1 VGEQVEGAHLL
12 IHASEIQDHTI
23 RKTEASCRKEEG
35 GGVQKVTEKSRRKG
49 GISRGGMR
57 RRDQLWTSLR
67 IKGL

>member
-23 RKTEASCRKEEG
+23 RKTEASCRKEE